1 MSDKK
6 DDNSSMS
13 LFQDEDEQKDIA
25 GDDDLELEQK
35 LPMQNQDSGDSDD
48 DGDIEDLDEE
58 QKKISEHGFGI
69 EEEEEQPLEESNN
82 NSDEQDMQLEKS
94 SDDEDEPDME
104 PEKSTKQDETREESP
119 EQPKEE
125 SVSITKSKIVLAKK
139 LLSNIKEN
147 NDRLLQIF
155 SGMVDSKD
163 EDLISIGQMADEAFE
178 SGADS
183 AGSGKIIE
191 GVFDGENMIGP
202 DGKQY
207 SVPANYASKSK
218 MVEGDILKLTI
229 TGKGT
234 FIYKQISPIDR
245 SRIVGELERNSDGS
259 YAIIANSRKWRVLT
273 ASVTYFKGEPGDEA
287 VILIPKT
294 GESKWA
300 AVENIV
306 KNKMNYE

>member
-1 MSDKK
+1 MTDTKEGN
-6 DDNSSMS
+6 NSFS
-13 LFQDEDEQKDIA
+13 LFQDEDEQKGIA
-25 GDDDLELEQK
+25 GDDDLELEQDK
-35 LPMQNQDSGDSDD
+35 TTKEPDGD
-48 DGDIEDLDEE
+48 DGDDDCAGDDFEAHDKQDDVL
-58 QKKISEHGFGI
+58 SEHGFGI
-69 EEEEEQPLEESNN
+69 EEEEEQPEEETSDDDASEPDIELEEKLLQ
-82 NSDEQDMQLEKS
+82 DEIQ
-94 SDDEDEPDME
+94 
-104 PEKSTKQDETREESP
+104 KQDEIQQESP

-147 NDRLLQIF
+147 NDRLLHIF
-155 SGMVDSKD
+155 SGMIDSKD

-183 AGSGKIIE
+183 AGNGKIIE

-259 YAIIANSRKWRVLT
+259 YTIIANGRKWRVLT

-306 KNKMNYE
+306 KKGVRE